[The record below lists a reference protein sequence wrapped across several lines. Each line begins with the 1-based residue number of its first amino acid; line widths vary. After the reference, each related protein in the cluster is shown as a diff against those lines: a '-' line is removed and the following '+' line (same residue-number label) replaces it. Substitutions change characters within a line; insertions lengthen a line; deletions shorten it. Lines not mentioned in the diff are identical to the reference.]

1 MCATPQFVSAPSDSR
16 YNITFDREG
25 KWDQLFVRIVVLKC
39 LNYDLACNPTVTIT
53 SVSKLQ
59 AYNFCS
65 QQLFSGTFHII
76 NRDKTILTES
86 LIVSI

>member
-25 KWDQLFVRIVVLKC
+25 RVGSICAHSCAQC
-39 LNYDLACNPTVTIT
+39 LNYDLACNPTVIIT
-53 SVSKLQ
+53 SVSQLQ

-65 QQLFSGTFHII
+65 QL
-76 NRDKTILTES
+76 
-86 LIVSI
+86 